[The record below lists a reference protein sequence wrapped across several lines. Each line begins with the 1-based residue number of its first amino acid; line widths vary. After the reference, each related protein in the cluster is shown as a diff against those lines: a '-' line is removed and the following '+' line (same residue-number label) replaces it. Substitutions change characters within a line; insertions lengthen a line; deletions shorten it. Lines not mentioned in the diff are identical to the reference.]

1 MWQYS
6 KTADVLELRQLLE
19 SGDWRLQSTTVKQN
33 PKRTVSCVNAPP
45 LSYRV
50 YIKHDHPTSPRDRV
64 KNLWRCKAKQEFK
77 AALALSQAGVPV
89 TPALAWGRQG
99 KDSYLVTRELSDTQ
113 EFKNVWEACRENPD
127 RRQQFLQGL
136 AEFLRALFTAGV
148 VHPDMHAG
156 NVLGQI
162 DGERIRFFLVDV
174 YGVAL
179 RAPLGK
185 ASRQALAVWLAGWI
199 HELTDCEKT
208 LFQTACTGLAPKA
221 ANVFWQGVKQRQTQ
235 VAGKHWPSRRAK
247 LLKNSS
253 LCERRQ
259 APHGSWQ
266 LFRAFPLKAAESA
279 VLQHRQNIQN
289 QTNILKIDRKRQLTR
304 VVFEGRTLV
313 VKEFRR
319 PGPWGRWRS
328 DCRSWL
334 NTYRLKTYG
343 LPAAQCLAWL
353 KHDDGQGFLIL
364 EDVGDQ
370 NLASALAQ
378 ATTPRQQRVWLH
390 HGARLVA
397 WLHQSRIVHGDLK
410 LSNMMVLEAPRNP
423 QMPLSLIDSDSI
435 RFNQHVTPASRA
447 KNLHQMLDTF
457 PAKFGLVFRLRFL
470 ACYRREAGLSRAEM
484 RRVRTKLES
493 ARK

>member
-6 KTADVLELRQLLE
+6 KNADDLELRRLLE
-19 SGDWRLQSTTVKQN
+19 SGDWGLQGITVKQN
-33 PKRTVSCVNAPP
+33 PKRTVSCVSAPS
-45 LSYRV
+45 LGYRV
-50 YIKHDHPTSPRDRV
+50 YIKHDHPMSPRDRI
-64 KNLWRCKAKQEFK
+64 KNLWRCKAKREFQ
-77 AALALSQAGVPV
+77 AAQALSQAGVPV

-99 KDSYLVTRELSDTQ
+99 KDSYLVTRELSDTR
-113 EFKNVWEACRENPD
+113 EFKDVWEDCRENPD
-127 RRQQFLQGL
+127 RRQQFLKGL
-136 AEFLRALFTAGV
+136 AEFLQALFTAGV

-162 DGERIRFFLVDV
+162 DGEQIRFFLVDV

-179 RAPLGK
+179 RAPLGE
-185 ASRQALAVWLAGWI
+185 ASRQALAVWLAGWTQ
-199 HELTDCEKT
+199 ELTDRENEV
-208 LFQTACTGLAPKA
+208 FQTTCTGLGPEA
-221 ANVFWQGVKQRQTQ
+221 ASAFWQGVKQRQTQ
-235 VAGKHWPSRRAK
+235 VAGKHWPSRKAK

-259 APHGSWQ
+259 APHGAWQ
-266 LFRAFPLKAAESA
+266 LFRAFPLKAADAA
-279 VLQHRQNIQN
+279 VLQHRQNLQN

-304 VVFEGRTLV
+304 VTFEGRTLV

-353 KHDDGQGFLIL
+353 KHDDGRGFLIL
-364 EDVGDQ
+364 EDVGD
-370 NLASALAQ
+370 LDLHRALRDAQ
-378 ATTPRQQRVWLH
+378 ESPRQRELLH
-390 HGARLVA
+390 FAARLAA

-410 LSNMMVLEAPRNP
+410 LSNMMVLKAPRNP

-435 RFNQHVTPASRA
+435 RFNQRLTAARRA
-447 KNLHQMLDTF
+447 KNLCQMLGTF
-457 PAKFGLVFRLRFL
+457 PPSLGAVARLRFL
-470 ACYRREAGLSRAEM
+470 AYYRRETGLSRAEM
-484 RRVRTKLES
+484 RQVR
-493 ARK
+493 ARL